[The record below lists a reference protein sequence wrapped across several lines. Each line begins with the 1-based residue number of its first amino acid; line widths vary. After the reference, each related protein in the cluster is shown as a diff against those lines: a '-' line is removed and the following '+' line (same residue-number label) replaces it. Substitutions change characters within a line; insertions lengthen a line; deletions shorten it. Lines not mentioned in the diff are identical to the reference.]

1 MASKEEIMQQ
11 MQTLLGKGATSD
23 KEMSM
28 MNENLKMASGAG
40 ATSDMEMKMLLEN
53 IDKGLSP
60 GMRSPGA
67 GATSEL
73 EIAAIKE
80 SIADLETMKDLVS
93 MGMTPEQAMDE
104 ISRMKTSPVNPS
116 AFSGAVEGAAS
127 AGGMGALGAMSDK
140 DMAAFLQAQVAKS
153 REDRGMGAL
162 SGVPAGNQMPMPRPT
177 MMPQSMGQDRTF
189 NPMDRITPT
198 NAPST

>member
-28 MNENLKMASGAG
+28 MNENLKMASGG
-40 ATSDMEMKMLLEN
+40 
-53 IDKGLSP
+53 
-60 GMRSPGA
+60 

-116 AFSGAVEGAAS
+116 AFSGAVEGAATAS
-127 AGGMGALGAMSDK
+127 FGGMGALGSMSDK

-162 SGVPAGNQMPMPRPT
+162 SGVPAGNQMPMQMPMPRQT
-177 MMPQSMGQDRTF
+177 MPQSMGQDRTF

>member
-28 MNENLKMASGAG
+28 MNENLKMASGG
-40 ATSDMEMKMLLEN
+40 
-53 IDKGLSP
+53 
-60 GMRSPGA
+60 